1 MLNMMMQR
9 ASSVYLWRK
18 ERKKKLSNFWT
29 SSEMSTEVL
38 QTAGGPSFG
47 DGRFQPQDHVTIH
60 GISNLPDGL
69 RAKVFA
75 YDPDAKLY
83 VVKDAKASIWGVRS
97 EKLCPIQTLA
107 IEEVGNEWQ
116 DLPEGIVVPQ
126 GLEIYMNLATGRKSV
141 RRIIQQ

>member
-1 MLNMMMQR
+1 
-9 ASSVYLWRK
+9 
-18 ERKKKLSNFWT
+18 
-29 SSEMSTEVL
+29 MSPTEVL

-47 DGRFQPQDHVTIH
+47 DGLFQPQDHVTIH
-60 GISNLPDGL
+60 GVSNLPDGL

-83 VVKDAKASIWGVRS
+83 VVKDANASIWGVRS

-107 IEEVGNEWQ
+107 IEEVGSEWQ
-116 DLPEGIVVPQ
+116 DVPEGVVVPR
-126 GLEIYMNLATGRKSV
+126 GLEIYMNLATGCKSV

>member
-1 MLNMMMQR
+1 MGMQ
-9 ASSVYLWRK
+9 
-18 ERKKKLSNFWT
+18 
-29 SSEMSTEVL
+29 STEVL

-47 DGRFQPQDHVTIH
+47 DGLFQPQDHVTIH
-60 GISNLPDGL
+60 GVSNLPDGL

-83 VVKDAKASIWGVRS
+83 VVKDANASIWGVRS

-107 IEEVGNEWQ
+107 IEDVGNEWQ
-116 DLPEGIVVPQ
+116 DVPEGVVVPR

-141 RRIIQQ
+141 RRIIQQEHVEKNNSSQPMGG